1 MTEGSLH
8 SRAGIGIDFGGT
20 TVKIGLVAA
29 GRILEKRPPLQ
40 TQSYASA
47 PALIDAM
54 LTDVEALQAS
64 HSTHPPQAIGVG
76 LPGLVD
82 REGGMIHGL
91 TNVKGWDD
99 VPLRDILR
107 KRTGLHTELEN
118 DAKAMTYAEWKH
130 GAAKGRRN
138 VICVTLGTGVGGG
151 LVLDG
156 RLYRGTQGGAGEI
169 GQTGIDAN
177 GKPGNYGNKGA
188 LEKYV
193 GNQQI
198 TERAREL
205 YAAAGLEPAADLS
218 PLLLEQAARAGDAV
232 ALALWDEIGTH
243 IGFQL
248 SNLVWL
254 LNPDAIVIG
263 GGVAKAGDLIFNPV
277 RREIQGRCSE
287 VLCEKLALVP
297 AMLGSDAGLIGAAQL
312 GLDAC

>member
-29 GRILEKRPPLQ
+29 GRIMEKRAPLP
-40 TQSYASA
+40 TQQFPSA
-47 PALIDAM
+47 AALIDAM
-54 LTDVEALQAS
+54 VADVAALQQA
-64 HSTHPPQAIGVG
+64 HPDHPAQAIGVG

-82 REGGMIHGL
+82 REHGMIHGL
-91 TNVKGWDD
+91 TNVQGWDD
-99 VPLRDILR
+99 VPLRKILR
-107 KRTGLHTELEN
+107 ERTGLHTELEN

-177 GKPGNYGNKGA
+177 GKPGNYGNRGA

-193 GNQQI
+193 GNKQI
-198 TERAREL
+198 VERAREL
-205 YAAAGLEPAADLS
+205 YAAAGVEPAADLT
-218 PLLLEQAARAGDAV
+218 PLLLDQAARAGDQV
-232 ALALWDEIGTH
+232 AIALWNEIGGH

-248 SNLVWL
+248 ANLVWL

-263 GGVAKAGDLIFNPV
+263 GGVAKAGDLIFHPV
-277 RREIQGRCSE
+277 RREIENRCSD
-287 VLCEKLALVP
+287 VLFEKLAIVP
-297 AMLGSDAGLIGAAQL
+297 AQLGSDAGLIGAAQL